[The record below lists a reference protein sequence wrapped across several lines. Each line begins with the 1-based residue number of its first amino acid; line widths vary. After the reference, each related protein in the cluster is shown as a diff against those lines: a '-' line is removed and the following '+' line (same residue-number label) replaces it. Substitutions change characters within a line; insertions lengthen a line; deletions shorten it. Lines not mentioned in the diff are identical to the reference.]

1 MKLLGIG
8 AHYDDCIFGIPGIL
22 LRAVAQGHEVTVLS
36 LIGDYTNWSP
46 VGGERQSCMV
56 EEVQRLF
63 AEKGIDLRF
72 LNYRSMAIELND
84 DSKKAV
90 AQVVADVEPDIG
102 FMLWPSDSHPD
113 HEVVSELS
121 KIAFNWAGTVLGES
135 AKVKRPRRLYYYD
148 NGPRHTFGFE
158 PDTFVDMGDYWEE
171 SVEWL
176 ASVMDFVLGAGR
188 GSGATQNKEA
198 LAAYRGKACGVK
210 YAEALKSFVNYPV
223 EIF

>member
-22 LRAVAQGHEVTVLS
+22 LRAVAQGHEVSVLS
-36 LIGDYTNWSP
+36 MIGDYRNWSP
-46 VGGERQSCMV
+46 VGDDRQDEMIV
-56 EEVQRLF
+56 RTTQLF
-63 AEKGIDLRF
+63 KDVGISLRF
-72 LNYRSMAIELND
+72 LDYQSMAIEVD
-84 DSKKAV
+84 DASKKAV
-90 AQVVADVEPDIG
+90 AKVVAEIEPDIG

-113 HEVVSELS
+113 HEVVSDIS

-135 AKVKRPRRLYYYD
+135 GRVKRPRRIYYYD

-158 PDTFVDMGDYWEE
+158 PDTFVDVGDCWDA
-171 SVEWL
+171 STRWL
-176 ASVMDFVLGAGR
+176 SSVMDFVLGAGR
-188 GSGATQNKEA
+188 STGTIENKKA
-198 LAAYRGKACGVK
+198 LAAYRGKACGVR